1 MTEKEYRERPEVNK
15 STLWEIR
22 KSPAHYKWAV
32 ENPSE
37 DTPALKMGRAIH
49 MAVLQPEE
57 FPDTYAV
64 MPDGI
69 DRRTKEGKAA
79 WAAWC
84 EENDGKEVL
93 TKEELETCMTVAK
106 SVLNNSNNML
116 LWCQTEVP
124 LFWVDDRTGIKCKCR
139 IDALKETDDKFLIID
154 LKTANDAST
163 KTFTR
168 EAVKYGY
175 HVQAAHYINEHYMN
189 PMTTADVAQAVGFSP
204 NYLSRKFRTAAGIG
218 LHEYLV
224 FVRLHHAALEL
235 ISTHDSITT
244 IALRCGFSDSNYF
257 KDSFKKKYGVT
268 PRDYRKLP

>member
-175 HVQAAHYINEHYMN
+175 HVQAAHYINGVIENGLNHGKPIEWWFLVVEKKGPY
-189 PMTTADVAQAVGFSP
+189 AVNLIKAENSFLDEGQ
-204 NYLSRKFRTAAGIG
+204 YKLSVLMDKLEECMRVD
-218 LHEYLV
+218 EYP
-224 FVRLHHAALEL
+224 
-235 ISTHDSITT
+235 
-244 IALRCGFSDSNYF
+244 G
-257 KDSFKKKYGVT
+257 YGVNSLRMPEWAIEDT
-268 PRDYRKLP
+268 EED

>member
-1 MTEKEYRERPEVNK
+1 MTEKEYRENPAVNK

-93 TKEELETCMTVAK
+93 TKEELDTCMTVAK
-106 SVLNNSNNML
+106 SVLNNSNDML

-124 LFWVDDRTGIKCKCR
+124 LFWDDPRTGIRCKCR
-139 IDALKETDDKFLIID
+139 VDAMKETDDKFIVID
-154 LKTANDAST
+154 LKTTTDAST
-163 KTFTR
+163 DAFTR
-168 EAVKYGY
+168 DAVRYGY
-175 HVQAAHYINEHYMN
+175 AVQAAHYINGIEANKLNHGKPIEWWFIAAEKKGPYAVN
-189 PMTTADVAQAVGFSP
+189 LIRADDGFIEDGQFK
-204 NYLSRKFRTAAGIG
+204 LMG
-218 LHEYLV
+218 LMDKLDDCMRVDEYPGYG
-224 FVRLHHAALEL
+224 
-235 ISTHDSITT
+235 TNTITMP
-244 IALRCGFSDSNYF
+244 AWASWGDE
-257 KDSFKKKYGVT
+257 
-268 PRDYRKLP
+268 

>member
-1 MTEKEYRERPEVNK
+1 MYDEYDQIPAVRR
-15 STLWEIR
+15 SALWEIR

-93 TKEELETCMTVAK
+93 TKEELET
-106 SVLNNSNNML
+106 
-116 LWCQTEVP
+116 
-124 LFWVDDRTGIKCKCR
+124 RR
-139 IDALKETDDKFLIID
+139 IDTACYLAENLHCTVLLKGKGTLIVSRQEDAENACNLTGDAGAIFRNPTGNPGMATAGAGDVLTGVITALLGQG
-154 LKTANDAST
+154 L
-163 KTFTR
+163 
-168 EAVKYGY
+168 
-175 HVQAAHYINEHYMN
+175 
-189 PMTTADVAQAVGFSP
+189 DV
-204 NYLSRKFRTAAGIG
+204 TAAACCGAY
-218 LHEYLV
+218 LHGRAGDLAAAEYGE
-224 FVRLHHAALEL
+224 RSL
-235 ISTHDSITT
+235 I
-244 IALRCGFSDSNYF
+244 A
-257 KDSFKKKYGVT
+257 
-268 PRDYRKLP
+268 RDLIRKLPAAFRSGTLIGSGD